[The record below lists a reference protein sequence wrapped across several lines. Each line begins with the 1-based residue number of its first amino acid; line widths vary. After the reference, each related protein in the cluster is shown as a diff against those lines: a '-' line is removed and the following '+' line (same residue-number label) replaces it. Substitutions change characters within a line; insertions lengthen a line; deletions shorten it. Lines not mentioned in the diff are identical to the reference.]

1 MPHKATV
8 RPIKIAI
15 LAMGGEGGGVLA
27 EWIVSA
33 AEHEGYFAQ
42 STSVPGVAQRTGAT
56 IYYVEILPVARGGPQ
71 TPVFGLMPTPGDVDI
86 VLASELMECAR
97 AIQRGLVTPDK
108 TLLISSSHR
117 VYALTEKMAMADGR
131 VESKTFLEA
140 GASAAKT
147 FVCRDFAALAEQN
160 GSVISATLFG
170 ALAAANVMPWGR
182 GVFEEAITRGGVG
195 VAASLKAFNAG
206 VVAFHAPMDGAAKT
220 PSKEPRLDPRLTS
233 LGTRVEQDFP
243 AEAGAVLRAGVSR
256 AADYQGLAY
265 AKTYLDR
272 LEAIRDA
279 DGAFGDGSHLLL
291 RETARYLALWMSY
304 EDTVRVAELKIR
316 KVRFDRVHKE
326 VGADNGLIVRINEFF
341 HPRVDEIADTMPA
354 FMGRWLLRS
363 GWPKSIV
370 GHFTKSGRVIRTSS
384 LRGYLLLYGVA
395 LLKGLRPRSLRF
407 ERETAELTKWLKL
420 IQDAARTNYA
430 LACELAEC
438 QRLVKGY
445 GDTHARGMRSYT
457 GIIELLPSLQGS
469 GAATTV
475 KRLREAALADESG
488 DQLHGQLAGLR
499 QASSAPRAASA

>member
-1 MPHKATV
+1 MLRKETI
-8 RPIKIAI
+8 RSIKVAI

-27 EWIVSA
+27 DWIVSA
-33 AEHEGYFAQ
+33 AEHEGYYAQ

-56 IYYVEILPVARGGPQ
+56 IYYVEILPVARGGSQ

-86 VLASELMECAR
+86 VLASELMESAR

-108 TLLISSSHR
+108 TLLITSSHR
-117 VYALTEKMAMADGR
+117 VYSLVEKMAMADGR
-131 VESKTFLEA
+131 VESKAFLDA
-140 GASAAKT
+140 GKKSAKT
-147 FVCRDFAALAEQN
+147 FICQDFATLAEQN
-160 GSVISATLFG
+160 GSVISASLFG

-182 GVFEEAITRGGVG
+182 AVFEAAINRGGVG

-206 VVAFHAPMDGAAKT
+206 LLAFHAPMDGAEKMV
-220 PSKEPRLDPRLTS
+220 SKEPVLDPRLT
-233 LGTRVEQDFP
+233 GFGARVERDFP
-243 AEAGAVLRAGVSR
+243 AEVGSVLRAGVSR

-272 LEAIRDA
+272 LEAVRDV
-279 DGAFGDGSHLLL
+279 DDVYGDGSHLLL

-326 VGADNGLIVRINEFF
+326 VGVDGGQIVRINEFF

-363 GWPKSIV
+363 SWIKSIV
-370 GHFTKSGRVIRTSS
+370 GHFTKTGRVIRTSS
-384 LRGYLLLYGVA
+384 LSGYLLLYSVA
-395 LLKGLRPRSLRF
+395 LLKGLRMRSLRF
-407 ERETAELTKWLKL
+407 ERETAELTKWLTLVK
-420 IQDAARTNYA
+420 DAARTDYA

-445 GDTHARGMRSYT
+445 GDTHARGMHSYT
-457 GIIELLPSLQGS
+457 SIIELLPLLEGS
-469 GAATTV
+469 GTATTV
-475 KRLREAALADESG
+475 KQLREAALADESG
-488 DQLHGQLAGLR
+488 AQLRAHLASLHR
-499 QASSAPRAASA
+499 LNSVPRTASA

>member
-1 MPHKATV
+1 MSPKETI

-27 EWIVSA
+27 DWIVSA
-33 AEHEGYFAQ
+33 AEHEGYYAQ

-56 IYYVEILPVARGGPQ
+56 IYYVEILAVTRGGPQ
-71 TPVFGLMPTPGDVDI
+71 VPVFGLMPTPGDVDI
-86 VLASELMECAR
+86 VLASELMEGAR

-131 VESKTFLEA
+131 VESKTFLDA
-140 GASAAKT
+140 GARAAKT
-147 FVCRDFAALAEQN
+147 FVCRDFAAIAEKN

-170 ALAAANVMPWGR
+170 ALAAANAMPWGR
-182 GVFEEAITRGGVG
+182 AVFESAISRGGVG

-206 VVAFHAPMDGAAKT
+206 LLAFHAPADGAAQT
-220 PSKEPRLDPRLTS
+220 AAKEPVLDPRLSS
-233 LGTRVEQDFP
+233 LAARIAQDFP
-243 AEAGAVLRAGVSR
+243 AEVGSVLRAGVSR

-279 DGAFGDGSHLLL
+279 DRTFGDGSHLLL

-316 KVRFDRVHKE
+316 KVRFDRVRKE
-326 VGADNGLIVRINEFF
+326 VGAGDDLIVRINEFF

-354 FMGRWLLRS
+354 SMGRWLLRS
-363 GWPKSIV
+363 GWAKSIV
-370 GHFTKSGRVIRTSS
+370 GRFTRKGRVIRTSS
-384 LRGYLLLYGVA
+384 LSGYLLLYGVA
-395 LLKGLRPRSLRF
+395 SLKGLRPRSLRY
-407 ERETAELTKWLKL
+407 ERETAELMKWLAL
-420 IQDAARTNYA
+420 VTDTARTDYA

-445 GDTHARGMRSYT
+445 GDTHSRGMRSYSS
-457 GIIELLPSLQGS
+457 IMDVLPSLQGS
-469 GAATTV
+469 GAASTV
-475 KRLREAALADESG
+475 KQLRAAALADESG
-488 DQLHGQLAGLR
+488 DQLQAQLAGLR
-499 QASSAPRAASA
+499 QTLGALQRASA